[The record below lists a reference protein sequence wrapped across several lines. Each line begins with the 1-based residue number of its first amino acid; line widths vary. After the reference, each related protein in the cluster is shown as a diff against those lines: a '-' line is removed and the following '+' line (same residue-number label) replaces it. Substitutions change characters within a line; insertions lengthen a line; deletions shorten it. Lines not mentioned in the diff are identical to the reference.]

1 MIYVDIKTKE
11 RNKDRKKR
19 EKDTELVFFEPS
31 QRSILKKLKEP
42 LNWLIKAINSF
53 NTLEPDIVSLVKLER
68 KVAFEVDKEM
78 PMFAKAFEYL
88 DYLVGKG
95 LERPNEILE
104 KFQKYSFLLHKPAED
119 VVKSYW
125 GKDKENKKSVN
136 DLDEYLAKVS
146 ESINEIQG
154 LCINEM
160 NTHFFQVRT
169 KNVKE
174 TLIKRAKGIMK
185 ALTAKIKS
193 SSKKTV
199 KEIQQKYDDLKTKMT
214 TEPETEE
221 ELVEM
226 QQTIENYEHRL
237 DELDK
242 EVDQTERYLD
252 LLTKYGASYPRND
265 VVFFWLLKVMPME
278 CKKASSQ
285 GNKMAQK
292 QETMF
297 LNKLEEEKAQFQLE
311 LKSLESK
318 FEWIRVMKDYELWK
332 GKDKENFELNQ
343 QIGIALK
350 KRANFNK
357 RETLFN
363 IENTPYEN
371 LNELEEKNE
380 PYKQMRQVSID
391 FISEKSR
398 WTENPLVK
406 IKFKQVMGLID
417 GWLKKINT
425 LKRRFESKEDA
436 DEALEICR
444 HIKLE
449 IDEFKKVTPLI
460 RELTREAVVRNP
472 NYWKEILKTIG
483 ALSIPQATT
492 TLKAITGPDNL
503 FMNNL
508 PKIEEICVRADKE
521 FQLRSRFHDGIMK
534 ALNECELEL
543 LDYKS
548 SGTQILGDTLP
559 LQQLF
564 DDQFNAIVMMKQN
577 PFIKPIRL
585 EVEQAEKK
593 LIAF

>member
-564 DDQFNAIVMMKQN
+564 DD
-577 PFIKPIRL
+577 
-585 EVEQAEKK
+585 
-593 LIAF
+593 